1 LVSPSRKTAG
11 PGSLRTLNP
20 PVPVSVLVDQQHRPR
35 SVTLRGKAVRIA
47 RVQEVWEVDLE
58 WWRSQP
64 VSRRYYRVTTE
75 DQRDL
80 TIFWDLAAGGWYRQQ
95 G

>member
-1 LVSPSRKTAG
+1 M
-11 PGSLRTLNP
+11 
-20 PVPVSVLVDQQHRPR
+20 
-35 SVTLRGKAVRIA
+35 RIA

-58 WWRSQP
+58 WWRPQP

>member
-1 LVSPSRKTAG
+1 MVPHSRETAG
-11 PGSLRTLNP
+11 SGAFRPLNP
-20 PVPVSVLVDQQHRPR
+20 PVPVLVRVNPQRRPV
-35 SVTLRGKAVRIA
+35 SVTLSGREVRIA

-58 WWRSQP
+58 WWRPQRIA
-64 VSRRYYRVTTE
+64 RRYYRVTTE

-80 TIFWDLAAGGWYRQQ
+80 TIFFDLAAGGWYRQQ